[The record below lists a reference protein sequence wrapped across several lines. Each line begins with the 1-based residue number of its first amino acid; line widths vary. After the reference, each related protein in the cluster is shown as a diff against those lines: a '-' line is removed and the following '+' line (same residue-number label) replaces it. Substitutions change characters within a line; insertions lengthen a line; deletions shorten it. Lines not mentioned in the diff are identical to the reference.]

1 MQAFAVGQLC
11 EFKFII
17 KRAAHDGQP
26 FRVEWEELPENRRLQ
41 LGAEAPAELRLEM
54 TWGSPRTLA
63 WRRTCA
69 PRPRSP
75 LRSTEGAW
83 GEWSG
88 GSGQRR
94 RSRSTR
100 REGRVEAGGVTGNT
114 GGEPSPRASSTD
126 ACPPVLPPADRRR
139 GPCRTCPTF
148 APFTT
153 SNHAC
158 PNQPS
163 RAPQPPKPGPP
174 RPPPFSQP
182 AL

>member
-1 MQAFAVGQLC
+1 MTDAASYPTWRLPAAQAFAVGQLC

-75 LRSTEGAW
+75 LEARRGH
-83 GEWSG
+83 G
-88 GSGQRR
+88 GSGLGGVVCGGGHGAPVARDGW
-94 RSRSTR
+94 R
-100 REGRVEAGGVTGNT
+100 REVSQVIGR
-114 GGEPSPRASSTD
+114 
-126 ACPPVLPPADRRR
+126 
-139 GPCRTCPTF
+139 
-148 APFTT
+148 
-153 SNHAC
+153 
-158 PNQPS
+158 
-163 RAPQPPKPGPP
+163 
-174 RPPPFSQP
+174 
-182 AL
+182 